1 MIQSRYLKQ
10 EEFMTC
16 ALAIKGTEPLYA
28 IADILFK
35 GLVRGT
41 FYNHICYSLQGVY
54 PLPTGIGD
62 AWMISDGDLLKK
74 YPLAAHRSAKVT
86 LDYAFHEFGFKRIHI
101 TVPKSDI
108 KWCESIGFTIIS
120 KVDEKYYLVL
130 FP

>member
-1 MIQSRYLKQ
+1 MIASRYLKR

-16 ALAIKGTEPLYA
+16 ALAIKGTEPLYE

-41 FYNHICYSLQGVY
+41 FYNNICYSLQGVY

-62 AWMISDGDLLKK
+62 AWMISDHDLLKK

-86 LDYAFHEFGFKRIHI
+86 LSYAFHEFGFTRIHI
-101 TVPKSDI
+101 TVPDTDV
-108 KWCESIGFTIIS
+108 KWCESIGFS
-120 KVDEKYYLVL
+120 KIGKVNEKYSLVM